1 MWPLIALAT
10 VAATSGTIV
19 PCVAPI
25 DCAAEVNYTVCD
37 ENERFCRDDSS
48 TWSADDGSG
57 NCAWVAEDP
66 EARCPLPGSE
76 AVLGCAGGEE
86 AGDAGCDYEL
96 VFEAARAFEKCCDAC
111 RYGVCRAPR
120 SKSERKHWSLRG
132 LFKAVALMYAAGLGI
147 LACVVCCTFAC
158 LRWCDRL
165 TARCERERQR
175 EKRRQRREDR
185 RAKRRA
191 KEIEEDLERR
201 AFSFSLDSE
210 GVETEPPPLS
220 RIAEEDLS
228 LDEDSDEEVARR
240 KRSPLSLS
248 PPSPS
253 SRKRSSPKKQTPPRA
268 ARSPL
273 RALSAYFG
281 NKRKTRG

>member
-1 MWPLIALAT
+1 
-10 VAATSGTIV
+10 
-19 PCVAPI
+19 
-25 DCAAEVNYTVCD
+25 
-37 ENERFCRDDSS
+37 
-48 TWSADDGSG
+48 
-57 NCAWVAEDP
+57 
-66 EARCPLPGSE
+66 
-76 AVLGCAGGEE
+76 
-86 AGDAGCDYEL
+86 
-96 VFEAARAFEKCCDAC
+96 
-111 RYGVCRAPR
+111 
-120 SKSERKHWSLRG
+120 
-132 LFKAVALMYAAGLGI
+132 MYAAGLGI
-147 LACVVCCTFAC
+147 LVCVVCCTFAC

-281 NKRKTRG
+281 NKKNRAASSH

>member
-1 MWPLIALAT
+1 MSASVAT
-10 VAATSGTIV
+10 TRRPGAPTTARGTAPGSRRTRRPVAPSRGARPSSAARGARKRATRAATTNSSSKPRERSRRCRRMGAH
-19 PCVAPI
+19 AP
-25 DCAAEVNYTVCD
+25 TQP
-37 ENERFCRDDSS
+37 R
-48 TWSADDGSG
+48 
-57 NCAWVAEDP
+57 P
-66 EARCPLPGSE
+66 EPTDLTRP
-76 AVLGCAGGEE
+76 
-86 AGDAGCDYEL
+86 
-96 VFEAARAFEKCCDAC
+96 RRFEKCCDAC